1 MGKGEAQ
8 EKGEK
13 EAEKTAESAD
23 TEKGRSIQV
32 RYNQQKENEL
42 QKRGAQEK
50 GEAHSELARQVEE
63 LEVERQREAEPEA
76 ESTKGK
82 TIEER
87 ISIQKRRNI

>member
-32 RYNQQKENEL
+32 RYNQENEL